1 VTVAKYELE
10 ITILPQDV
18 DKRQT
23 LTARIDTALALSGCR
38 ITAGEYDVI
47 IERKSA
53 ERIRREQAE
62 AEAEDAAERVAEAT
76 TAAPPQAVQ

>member
-1 VTVAKYELE
+1 VAKYELE

-23 LTARIDTALALSGCR
+23 LASRIEMTLALTGCR
-38 ITAGEYDVI
+38 ITAGEYVVT

-53 ERIRREQAE
+53 ERIRREEAE
-62 AEAEDAAERVAEAT
+62 AEAEDAAERLAEAT
-76 TAAPPQAVQ
+76 TAAPPQAAL